1 MKTTKL
7 HHNEHPIK
15 NARYIVT
22 TIRLNIPLL
31 LPLPNR
37 LEEEDGGANGD
48 VERVETAEHGDADV
62 GIGGLAPLVGE
73 ACGFGSHDYCG
84 GTAHVD
90 VVIETGVLKLGGE
103 DAYASLLEE
112 GDALV

>member
-1 MKTTKL
+1 ML
-7 HHNEHPIK
+7 YNDV
-15 NARYIVT
+15 NSQ
-22 TIRLNIPLL
+22 L
-31 LPLPNR
+31 LPLSYS
-37 LEEEDGGANGD
+37 LEEEDGGADGD
-48 VERVETAEHGDADV
+48 IEGVETAEHGDANV

-90 VVIETGVLKLGGE
+90 VVIEAGVLKLGGE

>member
-1 MKTTKL
+1 ML
-7 HHNEHPIK
+7 YNDVISQ
-15 NARYIVT
+15 
-22 TIRLNIPLL
+22 L

-37 LEEEDGGANGD
+37 LEEEDGGADGD
-48 VERVETAEHGDADV
+48 VEGVETPEHGDADM

-73 ACGFGSHDYCG
+73 TCGFGSHDYCG
-84 GTAHVD
+84 GATHID
-90 VVIETGVLKLGGE
+90 VVIEAGVLKLGGE